1 MASLQ
6 SFRAQ
11 LTRLRRLSQPYFL
24 PYTESNGWLFALLLL
39 ALLFCVAGTV
49 LGLLSGVMA
58 LVGAVWPKLTTEYLG
73 GVQAAIGTVWSRP
86 IIEIVSWGQLLLGV
100 YPFSLVIFLIS
111 QDRVCRR
118 FPIKTWLYVPT
129 LLLSAA
135 GTVLFAL
142 SAAVALFGLVEV
154 PETMQSLS
162 WLSDPLTIVWTSSI
176 AAVLSW
182 LSDPLTIVWTSS
194 IAVVTPWLSGLG
206 FGLICWGQFI
216 VALFVFGL
224 GCFLTHRSRLRQ
236 RRWFP
241 WLLLGVIILML
252 LSVNGINAGITFI
265 ARDLTNALIA
275 RNPESSYRN
284 LWVYGLCFMA
294 ALPIRTLQYY
304 LTAKLSL
311 VWRNWLTKSLIS
323 DYLKDRAYYVLNP
336 NEGAGGDVDNPDQR
350 IADDTK
356 DFTIEALRFTLDIFD
371 SILMFSLNIAI
382 LWSISG
388 ELTFALLLYAGS
400 ISALMVFAGR
410 KLVSINTNQLRYEAD
425 FRYGLVHIRNNAESI
440 AFYSGEPEES
450 REVGGRL
457 GSVIKNYN
465 LLIIWQA
472 ILKMVQRSG
481 IYGSNFIPY
490 LILISPI
497 LAGEMDYGSFA
508 QANVAY
514 NLVENSLFFIIYNIE
529 SLARFSASVGRLEGF
544 QSNISHVDRQEYAD
558 FFSDVKPANS
568 IVLKGASVKTPFS
581 NRLLTKDLNLSIS
594 ASQRLLVVGPSG
606 CGKTSLLRVISG
618 LWASP
623 TGQVSTPPS
632 GELLFIPQRP
642 YMTLGSLREQ
652 LCYPLDCDRFSDD
665 HLRAV
670 LKEVQLQSVLDRY
683 PSFDVK
689 QDWPRLLSLGEQ
701 QRLAFARLLLN
712 APKVVVLDEAT
723 SALDVSTERHLYALL
738 VEREMAVVSVG
749 HRPTLTSFHD
759 QVLALHGDGGWQLI
773 PAASYDFEHS

>member
-24 PYTESNGWLFALLLL
+24 PYTASNGWLFALLLL

-49 LGLLSGVMA
+49 LCLLSGLMS
-58 LVGAVWPKLTTEYLG
+58 LLGAIWPDLTAQYLG
-73 GVQAAIGTVWSRP
+73 GVQGALTFLWTSPLATLPAFGPFRDGLSLLP
-86 IIEIVSWGQLLLGV
+86 WGQL
-100 YPFSLVIFLIS
+100 II
-111 QDRVCRR
+111 
-118 FPIKTWLYVPT
+118 
-129 LLLSAA
+129 
-135 GTVLFAL
+135 AL
-142 SAAVALFGLVEV
+142 
-154 PETMQSLS
+154 M
-162 WLSDPLTIVWTSSI
+162 
-176 AAVLSW
+176 
-182 LSDPLTIVWTSS
+182 
-194 IAVVTPWLSGLG
+194 
-206 FGLICWGQFI
+206 
-216 VALFVFGL
+216 VFGL
-224 GCFLTHRSRLRQ
+224 GCFYACRGRLRQ
-236 RRWFP
+236 RRWMP

-265 ARDLTNALIA
+265 ARDLTNALIE
-275 RNPESSYRN
+275 RNAESSYRN
-284 LWVYGLCFMA
+284 LWVYGICFMA

-304 LTAKLSL
+304 LTARLSL
-311 VWRNWLTKSLIS
+311 VWRDWLTKSLIS

-336 NEGAGGDVDNPDQR
+336 NEGSGGDVDNPDQR
-350 IADDTK
+350 MADDTK

-388 ELTFALLLYAGS
+388 QLTVALLLYAGT
-400 ISALMVFAGR
+400 ISVLMIFAGR
-410 KLVSINTNQLRYEAD
+410 RLVSINTDQLRYEAD

-450 REVGGRL
+450 REVGRRL
-457 GSVIKNYN
+457 GTVIKNYD

-472 ILKMVQRSG
+472 LLKMVQRSG

-490 LILISPI
+490 LILIAPI
-497 LAGEMDYGSFA
+497 LAGQMDYGSFA

-544 QSNISHVDRQEYAD
+544 QSNISHIDREEYSD
-558 FFSDVKPANS
+558 FFSQVAPANS
-568 IVLKGASVKTPFS
+568 IVLKGAAVKTPFS
-581 NRLLTKDLNLSIS
+581 DRLLAKDLNLSVS
-594 ASQRLLVVGPSG
+594 SNQRLLVVGPSG

-632 GELLFIPQRP
+632 GDLLFIPQRP

-670 LKEVQLQSVLDRY
+670 LKEVRLQSVLERY

-723 SALDVSTERHLYALL
+723 SALDVNTERHLYALL

-759 QVLALHGDGGWQLI
+759 LVLELNGQGGWQLL

>member
-24 PYTESNGWLFALLLL
+24 PYTATNGWLFALLLL

-49 LGLLSGVMA
+49 LGLLSGLMA
-58 LVGAVWPKLTTEYLG
+58 LLGAFWPELTAQYLG
-73 GVQAAIGTVWSRP
+73 GVQGSLQFLWTAPLATLPSFGPFREGLRLIP
-86 IIEIVSWGQLLLGV
+86 WGQL
-100 YPFSLVIFLIS
+100 
-111 QDRVCRR
+111 
-118 FPIKTWLYVPT
+118 
-129 LLLSAA
+129 
-135 GTVLFAL
+135 
-142 SAAVALFGLVEV
+142 
-154 PETMQSLS
+154 
-162 WLSDPLTIVWTSSI
+162 
-176 AAVLSW
+176 
-182 LSDPLTIVWTSS
+182 
-194 IAVVTPWLSGLG
+194 
-206 FGLICWGQFI
+206 I
-216 VALFVFGL
+216 VALFVLGL
-224 GCFLTHRSRLRQ
+224 ACFYAFRSCLRQ
-236 RRWFP
+236 RRWMP

-275 RNPESSYRN
+275 RNSESSYRN
-284 LWVYGLCFMA
+284 LWVYGICFMA

-311 VWRNWLTKSLIS
+311 VWRDWLTKSLIS

-336 NEGAGGDVDNPDQR
+336 NEGSGGDVDNPDQR
-350 IADDTK
+350 MADDTK

-388 ELTFALLLYAGS
+388 ELTLALLLYAGT

-410 KLVSINTNQLRYEAD
+410 RLVAINTDQLRYEAD

-450 REVGGRL
+450 REVGRRL
-457 GSVIKNYN
+457 GTVIKNYD

-472 ILKMVQRSG
+472 LLKMVQRSG

-490 LILISPI
+490 LILIAPI
-497 LAGEMDYGSFA
+497 LAGKMDYGSFA

-544 QSNISHVDRQEYAD
+544 QSNISHVDREEYKD
-558 FFSDVKPANS
+558 FFSEVTPANS
-568 IVLKGASVKTPFS
+568 IVLKGAAVKTPFS
-581 NRLLTKDLNLSIS
+581 DRLLARDLNLSLS
-594 ASQRLLVVGPSG
+594 SGQRLLVVGPSG

-632 GELLFIPQRP
+632 GDLLFIPQRP

-670 LKEVQLQSVLDRY
+670 LQEVQLQSVLDRY
-683 PSFDVK
+683 PAFDVK

-723 SALDVSTERHLYALL
+723 SALDVGTERHLYGLL
-738 VEREMAVVSVG
+738 VDREMSVVSVG
-749 HRPTLTSFHD
+749 HRPTLTAFHD
-759 QVLALHGDGGWQLI
+759 LVLELNGEGGWQLL
-773 PAASYDFEHS
+773 PAASYDFGHS

>member
-6 SFRAQ
+6 SFRSQ

-24 PYTESNGWLFALLLL
+24 PYTDSNGWQFALLLL
-39 ALLFCVAGTV
+39 SLLFCVAGTV
-49 LGLLSGVMA
+49 LGLLSGLMA
-58 LVGAVWPKLTTEYLG
+58 LLGAIWPQVTAQYLG
-73 GVQAAIGTVWSRP
+73 GVQGSIAAIWSLP
-86 IIEIVSWGQLLLGV
+86 IITILSWGQLSLAI
-100 YPFSLVIFLIS
+100 YPIALVVSLIC
-111 QDRVCRR
+111 QDRLRR
-118 FPIKTWLYVPT
+118 GFDTNAWLYFSALIVSWLVTVQFAVSGVLALVGVVAPALASSQFPDVIGPLKQFWTVPIGT
-129 LLLSAA
+129 LSPWMNQL
-135 GTVLFAL
+135 G
-142 SAAVALFGLVEV
+142 
-154 PETMQSLS
+154 LS
-162 WLSDPLTIVWTSSI
+162 WL
-176 AAVLSW
+176 
-182 LSDPLTIVWTSS
+182 
-194 IAVVTPWLSGLG
+194 
-206 FGLICWGQFI
+206 CWGQLILLLFI
-216 VALFVFGL
+216 SGL
-224 GCFLTHRSRLRQ
+224 GCFIGFRSRLRQ
-236 RRWFP
+236 RRWLP
-241 WLLLGVIILML
+241 WLFLGVIILML

-275 RNPESSYRN
+275 RNAESSYRN
-284 LWVYGLCFMA
+284 LWVYGICFMA
-294 ALPIRTLQYY
+294 ALPIRTFQYY

-311 VWRNWLTKSLIS
+311 VWRDWLTKNLIS

-336 NEGAGGDVDNPDQR
+336 NEGSGGDVDNPDQR
-350 IADDTK
+350 MADDTK
-356 DFTIEALRFTLDIFD
+356 DFTIEALRFALDIFD

-388 ELTFALLLYAGS
+388 ELTLALLLYAGT
-400 ISALMVFAGR
+400 ISALMIFAGR
-410 KLVSINTNQLRYEAD
+410 RLVAINTNQLRYEAD

-450 REVGGRL
+450 REVGRRL
-457 GSVIKNYN
+457 GTVIKNYD

-472 ILKMVQRSG
+472 LLKMVQRSG

-490 LILISPI
+490 LILIAPI
-497 LAGEMDYGSFA
+497 LAGKMDYGSFA

-544 QSNISHVDRQEYAD
+544 QSNISHVDREEYKD
-558 FFSDVKPANS
+558 FFSEVTPANS
-568 IVLKGASVKTPFS
+568 IVLKGAAVKTPFS
-581 NRLLTKDLNLSIS
+581 ERLLAKDLNFSITG
-594 ASQRLLVVGPSG
+594 SQKMLVVGPSG

-670 LKEVQLQSVLDRY
+670 LKEVQLEALLDRY

-723 SALDVSTERHLYALL
+723 SALDVATERHLYELL
-738 VEREMAVVSVG
+738 MEREMAVVSVG
-749 HRPTLTSFHD
+749 HRPTLKSFHD
-759 QVLALHGDGGWQLI
+759 LVLELNGQGGWQLL
-773 PAASYDFEHS
+773 PAASYDFGHS

>member
-1 MASLQ
+1 
-6 SFRAQ
+6 
-11 LTRLRRLSQPYFL
+11 
-24 PYTESNGWLFALLLL
+24 
-39 ALLFCVAGTV
+39 
-49 LGLLSGVMA
+49 
-58 LVGAVWPKLTTEYLG
+58 
-73 GVQAAIGTVWSRP
+73 
-86 IIEIVSWGQLLLGV
+86 
-100 YPFSLVIFLIS
+100 
-111 QDRVCRR
+111 
-118 FPIKTWLYVPT
+118 
-129 LLLSAA
+129 
-135 GTVLFAL
+135 
-142 SAAVALFGLVEV
+142 
-154 PETMQSLS
+154 MQSLS

-497 LAGEMDYGSFA
+497 LAGEMDYGSFS

-544 QSNISHVDRQEYAD
+544 QSNISHVDREEYAD

-759 QVLALHGDGGWQLI
+759 QVLALNGDGGWQLI

>member
-24 PYTESNGWLFALLLL
+24 PYTASNGWLFGLLLL

-49 LGLLSGVMA
+49 LGLLSGLMA
-58 LVGAVWPKLTTEYLG
+58 VLGALWPELTSQYLG
-73 GVQAAIGTVWSRP
+73 GVQGAITSIWTRP
-86 IIEIVSWGQLLLGV
+86 VVEILSWGQLFLV
-100 YPFSLVIFLIS
+100 IYPFALSIALIS
-111 QDRVCRR
+111 QERIGRG
-118 FPIKTWLYVPT
+118 FPVKAWLYYPST
-129 LLLSAA
+129 LLAWGITAFLAASAS
-135 GTVLFAL
+135 FAL
-142 SAAVALFGLVEV
+142 LGWLAPTAVTASFSALI
-154 PETMQSLS
+154 
-162 WLSDPLTIVWTSSI
+162 DPLTQIWSSAI
-176 AAVLSW
+176 GSLS
-182 LSDPLTIVWTSS
+182 
-194 IAVVTPWLSGLG
+194 PWIKSLGLD
-206 FGLICWGQFI
+206 LLCWGQFI
-216 VALFVFGL
+216 LLLFAFGA
-224 GCFLTHRSRLRQ
+224 GCFITLRSRLRQ
-236 RRWFP
+236 RRWIP
-241 WLLLGVIILML
+241 WLMLGVIILML

-284 LWVYGLCFMA
+284 LWVYGICFMA

-311 VWRNWLTKSLIS
+311 IWRDWLTKSLIS
-323 DYLKDRAYYVLNP
+323 DYLKDRAYYILNP

-350 IADDTK
+350 MADDTK
-356 DFTIEALRFTLDIFD
+356 DFTKEALKFTLDIFD
-371 SILMFSLNIAI
+371 SILSFSLNIAI

-388 ELTFALLLYAGS
+388 ELTVALLLYAGI
-400 ISALMVFAGR
+400 ISTVMIFAGR
-410 KLVSINTNQLRYEAD
+410 KLVAINSDQLRYEAD
-425 FRYGLVHIRNNAESI
+425 FRYGLVHVRNNAESI

-450 REVGGRL
+450 REVRRRL
-457 GSVIKNYN
+457 GTVIKNFD
-465 LLIIWQA
+465 LLIIWESL
-472 ILKMVQRSG
+472 LKMLQRSG
-481 IYGSNFIPY
+481 IYASNFIPY

-514 NLVENSLFFIIYNIE
+514 NLVEGSLFFIIYNIE

-544 QSNISHVDRQEYAD
+544 QSNISHIDREEYSD
-558 FFSDVKPANS
+558 FFSEVVPANS
-568 IVLKGASVKTPFS
+568 IVLKGAAVKTPFAD
-581 NRLLTKDLNLSIS
+581 RLLTENLNLSIS
-594 ASQRLLVVGPSG
+594 AAQRLLVVGPSG

-623 TGQVSTPPS
+623 TGQVSTPVT
-632 GELLFIPQRP
+632 GDLLFIPQRP

-652 LCYPLDCDRFSDD
+652 LCYPLDCDRFSDE
-665 HLRAV
+665 HLQAV

-683 PSFDVK
+683 PSFDVR

-723 SALDVSTERHLYALL
+723 SALDVGTERYLYQLL

-749 HRPTLTSFHD
+749 HRPTLREFHD
-759 QVLALHGDGGWQLI
+759 TVLELDGEGGWRLL
-773 PAASYDFEHS
+773 PAAGYEFGRV